1 MTRPPRKTPEHIEW
15 LARRLLDASR
25 DLAVEPARL
34 TREMLL
40 EWRKTQPDM
49 ARADVDGDAS
59 PLGAAKA
66 RAVELSRPRSVSR
79 PQTTDDRVRAHVER
93 NRLAEAADRERE
105 HLRELA
111 RLREQIDTHAA
122 VRADAP
128 PPSVQRRERAYGLRE
143 ATMLACASDWHIEEH
158 VDPAKIGG
166 VNAFDL
172 AIAESSARRFFDALV
187 WLYDHHSTHFAVRDL
202 VLWLGGDII
211 SGYIHEELVET
222 NGLAPLP
229 AIRFAR
235 ELIGSGIRMLLAETQ
250 LASIVVPCSYG
261 NHGRTTIKSRI
272 VSGAENSFETHL
284 YHALA
289 SDFADEPR
297 VRFAVARGPLLYL
310 DIYDYTIRF
319 THGDA
324 VKYGG
329 GVGGISIPINKAVA
343 GWDSTRRA
351 SLTVMGHWHQY
362 MHGQRALVN
371 GSLVGHSPFGDW
383 IKCQFEQPRQAFTL
397 IDARRGPCMST
408 PIWVREDEA
417 EHRLRPTESDA
428 IRERILGGGRRA
440 A

>member
-1 MTRPPRKTPEHIEW
+1 MTSKKRATPEAERLARVVRALSERAAETGQDAADISRDEMREHRPPW
-15 LARRLLDASR
+15 LMRTDLDRHFGDARRELASI
-25 DLAVEPARL
+25 AYQA
-34 TREMLL
+34 
-40 EWRKTQPDM
+40 
-49 ARADVDGDAS
+49 ARAKPAPQS
-59 PLGAAKA
+59 MTE
-66 RAVELSRPRSVSR
+66 RVS
-79 PQTTDDRVRAHVER
+79 AHVER
-93 NRLAEAADRERE
+93 DRLKEAAERERE
-105 HLRELA
+105 HLSEIA
-111 RLREQIDTHAA
+111 RLQAEVDTSRHVAG
-122 VRADAP
+122 DAP

-143 ATMLACASDWHIEEH
+143 ATMLACASDWHIEEY
-158 VDPAKIGG
+158 VDPAKIGH

-187 WLYDHHSTHFAVRDL
+187 WLYDHHSTHFAIRDL

-222 NGLAPLP
+222 NTLAPLP

-235 ELIGSGIRMLLAETQ
+235 ELIGAGIRMLLAETQ
-250 LASIVVPCSYG
+250 LAQIIVPCSYG

-272 VSGAENSFETHL
+272 SSGAENSYETHL

-289 SDFADEPR
+289 SDFAHEPR
-297 VRFAVARGPLLYL
+297 VRFSIARGPLLYL
-310 DIYDYTIRF
+310 DVYDYTIRF

-329 GVGGISIPINKAVA
+329 GVGGISVPINKAIA

-362 MHGQRALVN
+362 MHAQRALVN

-397 IDARRGPCMST
+397 IDSRRGPCMST

-417 EHRLRPTESDA
+417 DHRLRPAESDA
-428 IRERILGGGRRA
+428 IRERILGGKA
-440 A
+440 AA

>member
-1 MTRPPRKTPEHIEW
+1 MRPERGTPEHTRWMADRIREAAAAMGIPVED
-15 LARRLLDASR
+15 LSRNMLRRWPGRAALRVAND
-25 DLAVEPARL
+25 DLA
-34 TREMLL
+34 
-40 EWRKTQPDM
+40 
-49 ARADVDGDAS
+49 GF
-59 PLGAAKA
+59 GIAKA
-66 RAVELSRPRSVSR
+66 VALATGQATGQPTPRAPSVS
-79 PQTTDDRVRAHVER
+79 DRVAAHVER
-93 NRLAEAADRERE
+93 DRLREAAERERE

-128 PPSVQRRERAYGLRE
+128 PPSIQRRERVYGLRE

-272 VSGAENSFETHL
+272 VSGAENSYETHL

-289 SDFADEPR
+289 SDFANEPR
-297 VRFAVARGPLLYL
+297 VRFAIARGPLLYL
-310 DIYDYTIRF
+310 DVYGMTVRF

-324 VKYGG
+324 VRYGG
-329 GVGGISIPINKAVA
+329 GVGGISIPINKAIA

-351 SLTVMGHWHQY
+351 HLTVMGHWHQY

-383 IKCQFEQPRQAFTL
+383 IKCQFEAPRQAFTL

-417 EHRLRPTESDA
+417 EHRLRPAESDA
-428 IRERILGGGRRA
+428 IRERILGGRA
-440 A
+440 ARAA